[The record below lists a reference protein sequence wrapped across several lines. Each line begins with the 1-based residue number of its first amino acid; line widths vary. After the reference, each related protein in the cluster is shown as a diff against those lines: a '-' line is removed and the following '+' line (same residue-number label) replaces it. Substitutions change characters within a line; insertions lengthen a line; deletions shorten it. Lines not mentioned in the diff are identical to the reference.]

1 MMRIILC
8 SIGLLSALI
17 VASAQSFTY
26 QGFLKEGGNPASG
39 TFNMTFRLFDVPTGG
54 TALATIGPASV
65 SVSNGLFTVELNY
78 PASVWT
84 GANRWLEIQVGST
97 TLSPRVKITRTP
109 YAIYSANT
117 RGLNVDTN
125 LNVGLTNI
133 RRFIGLNPSDSF
145 SYDGKAMGHYAVGWF
160 DDSWNG
166 AGATA
171 WLSGYAGI
179 KLFTN
184 GTPRLAITNV
194 GDVGIGTLSPSFRL
208 HVETNTGQRAIFG
221 NHTATTGEAY
231 GVFGQSASTDGRGVL
246 GWATA
251 TTGTTY
257 GVIGQSVSTAG
268 RGVYGEA
275 LANTGT
281 TYGVIGQSFSTAGR
295 GVAGLASATT
305 GTTYG
310 VIGQSFSTDGRGVY
324 GEATASTGSA
334 YGVLGISNS
343 TTGVGVFGL
352 TPATIGTNIGVYGES
367 YSTAGRGM
375 VGVASATTGAAYG
388 VMGISVSTAGVGVV
402 GLTPALTGTTYGVYG
417 ESASTDGMGVVGV
430 ASISTGLA
438 YGVLGISDSTEGK
451 GVYGWATA
459 TAGTTVGVYG
469 RTDSPSGYG
478 VFSLGRFAALG
489 TKSFQ
494 MDHPLRPE
502 THYLNHFCT
511 EAPEPLNAYSGNV
524 VTDAQGYA
532 TVRLPDY
539 FETINR
545 DFRYQLTV
553 IDGAGEEFVQVRV
566 VRKIQNNQF
575 VIRTSKPHV
584 EVSWRVEAIR
594 NDRWVQE
601 YGYQTEQEKPK
612 EHQGKYLHPELYGQP
627 KEKGIHYHPEPERPK
642 TEPARPN
649 QQ

>member
-166 AGATA
+166 GGATA
-171 WLSGYAGI
+171 WFSGYAGI

-194 GDVGIGTLSPSFRL
+194 GDVGIGTLSPIYRL

-221 NHTATTGEAY
+221 NHTATTFEAY

-246 GWATA
+246 GLATA

-257 GVIGQSVSTAG
+257 GVIGQSNSTVGTGVYGLATASTGVTYGVYGRSFSTTG

-275 LANTGT
+275 
-281 TYGVIGQSFSTAGR
+281 I
-295 GVAGLASATT
+295 ATT

-310 VIGQSFSTDGRGVY
+310 VIGQSFSAVGTGVYGLATASTGVTYGVYGRSFSTTGRGVY
-324 GEATASTGSA
+324 GEA
-334 YGVLGISNS
+334 I
-343 TTGVGVFGL
+343 
-352 TPATIGTNIGVYGES
+352 AT
-367 YSTAGRGM
+367 
-375 VGVASATTGAAYG
+375 
-388 VMGISVSTAGVGVV
+388 
-402 GLTPALTGTTYGVYG
+402 TGTTYGVIG
-417 ESASTDGMGVVGV
+417 QSNST
-430 ASISTGLA
+430 A
-438 YGVLGISDSTEGK
+438 
-451 GVYGWATA
+451 
-459 TAGTTVGVYG
+459 
-469 RTDSPSGYG
+469 GYG
-478 VFSLGRFAALG
+478 VYSVGRFAASG

-494 MDHPLRPE
+494 IDHPLRPE
-502 THYLNHFCT
+502 THYLNHFCA

-539 FETINR
+539 FEAINR

-553 IDGAGEEFVQVRV
+553 IDSSDDFVLAKV
-566 VRKIQNNQF
+566 VREIQNNRF
-575 VIRTSKPHV
+575 VIRTNKPFV
-584 EVSWRVEAIR
+584 KVSWEVKAVR

-601 YGYQTEQEKPK
+601 YGYQTEQEKEDEIK
-612 EHQGKYLHPELYGQP
+612 GKYLHPELYGQP
-627 KEKGIHYHPEPERPK
+627 KERGIHYHPEPERPEA
-642 TEPARPN
+642 EPTRPN
-649 QQ
+649 ENKLPN

>member
-166 AGATA
+166 GGATA
-171 WLSGYAGI
+171 WFSGYAGI

-194 GDVGIGTLSPSFRL
+194 GNVGVGTTSPTFLLDILGNQNRRLLNIVNLNPNSSGDGIWVQTSGTGAFGVYSICQGTGGIALYGYASASTGTPVGVYGRSSSADGHGGYFDGRVSINYNSNTTNATLRLHETEGDFARLEFTNTNTARKWYMRGFIGGSAETDQLNFGNSLTGDIINMSGDGRVGIGANADPRALLFVR
-208 HVETNTGQRAIFG
+208 TNSIGYAIFSR
-221 NHTATTGEAY
+221 H
-231 GVFGQSASTDGRGVL
+231 
-246 GWATA
+246 
-251 TTGTTY
+251 
-257 GVIGQSVSTAG
+257 
-268 RGVYGEA
+268 
-275 LANTGT
+275 
-281 TYGVIGQSFSTAGR
+281 
-295 GVAGLASATT
+295 SATT
-305 GTTYG
+305 GTTYSIIGINESPSGVG
-310 VIGQSFSTDGRGVY
+310 VIGWAN
-324 GEATASTGSA
+324 ATSGTN
-334 YGVLGISNS
+334 YGVQGFSS
-343 TTGVGVFGL
+343 
-352 TPATIGTNIGVYGES
+352 
-367 YSTAGRGM
+367 
-375 VGVASATTGAAYG
+375 SA
-388 VMGISVSTAGVGVV
+388 
-402 GLTPALTGTTYGVYG
+402 
-417 ESASTDGMGVVGV
+417 
-430 ASISTGLA
+430 
-438 YGVLGISDSTEGK
+438 
-451 GVYGWATA
+451 
-459 TAGTTVGVYG
+459 
-469 RTDSPSGYG
+469 SGYG
-478 VFSLGRFAALG
+478 VFSGGRFAASG

-494 MDHPLRPE
+494 IDHPLRPE

-511 EAPEPLNAYSGNV
+511 EAPEPQNIYNGV
-524 VTDAQGYA
+524 VVLDTRGEAWVQ
-532 TVRLPDY
+532 LPDY
-539 FETINR
+539 FEAINR
-545 DFRYQLTV
+545 DPRYTLTP
-553 IDGAGEEFVQVRV
+553 IGAPMPNLHIAQEVQGNRF
-566 VRKIQNNQF
+566 KIAGG
-575 VIRTSKPHV
+575 VPGAR
-584 EVSWRVEAIR
+584 VSWEVKAIR

-627 KEKGIHYHPEPERPK
+627 KEKGVHYHPEPERPK
-642 TEPARPN
+642 AEPVRPN